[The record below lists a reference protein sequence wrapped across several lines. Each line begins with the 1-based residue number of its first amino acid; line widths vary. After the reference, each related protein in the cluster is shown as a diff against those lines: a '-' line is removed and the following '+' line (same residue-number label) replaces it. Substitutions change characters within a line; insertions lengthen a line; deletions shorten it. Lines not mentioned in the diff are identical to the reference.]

1 MRRSAALVV
10 QRARTATRQ
19 QVRTATAK
27 DVNTSTTEYVGDSR
41 PRLSVERSSTRL
53 PPQHNYLGETVRM
66 NVPKQLLAIIAL
78 TLAACTLFAQEP
90 GGTAPEMNAP
100 ASTYQPKFHGDPA
113 RSDSEA
119 AALAYMR
126 VVIRAQRQFNKQ
138 YNHFATSLAELV
150 HSGSFTKR
158 MVDTNRGDYTAQ
170 FKGKKDSYVLTMT
183 PKNMDAQ
190 HRSFYA
196 EDDGKI
202 HAEESKPADS
212 NSPLLK

>member
-1 MRRSAALVV
+1 MKTSSSRLLRVVAVTALVV
-10 QRARTATRQ
+10 PAFFSARPAASQDQT
-19 QVRTATAK
+19 
-27 DVNTSTTEYVGDSR
+27 
-41 PRLSVERSSTRL
+41 
-53 PPQHNYLGETVRM
+53 PP
-66 NVPKQLLAIIAL
+66 P
-78 TLAACTLFAQEP
+78 
-90 GGTAPEMNAP
+90 
-100 ASTYQPKFHGDPA
+100 TYKPKFTGDPA

-126 VVIRAQRQFNKQ
+126 VVLRAQKQFNKQ

-158 MVDTNRGDYTAQ
+158 MVNPERGDYTAG

-183 PKNMDAQ
+183 PKQLDGQ

-202 HAEESKPADS
+202 HGDEEKPADAS
-212 NSPLLK
+212 SPVVK

>member
-1 MRRSAALVV
+1 M
-10 QRARTATRQ
+10 
-19 QVRTATAK
+19 K
-27 DVNTSTTEYVGDSR
+27 
-41 PRLSVERSSTRL
+41 
-53 PPQHNYLGETVRM
+53 
-66 NVPKQLLAIIAL
+66 VPKHLLAVLAVWTL
-78 TLAACTLFAQEP
+78 TVSTLLFAQEP
-90 GGTAPEMNAP
+90 GGTAPEINASAT
-100 ASTYQPKFHGDPA
+100 ASTYKPKFPGDPA

-119 AALAYMR
+119 GALAYMR

-138 YNHFATSLAELV
+138 YNHFATSLADLV

-158 MVDTNRGDYTAQ
+158 MVDTQRGDYTAN

-202 HAEESKPADS
+202 HADESKPADA
-212 NSPLLK
+212 NSPVVK